1 MITVTHPSRAHVR
14 LQVLQLVSDVWQKD
28 GLIKR
33 TDSAF
38 LREAARILKNSLELV
53 TDAGQQLR
61 ELLDYPL
68 AETVAEDEKA
78 QAVLDDNFSEVR
90 SSSQGSMCQGSW
102 THCRSLPF
110 SLYLEKLIRIN
121 RLSLEF
127 LHTLWNHGMHT
138 LVTCAY
144 YLRLRAVKTPWKRTM
159 TQLQHCPLALP
170 NACSDHN
177 TSAR

>member
-1 MITVTHPSRAHVR
+1 MR
-14 LQVLQLVSDVWQKD
+14 LQVLQLVSDVWQKE

-33 TDSAF
+33 ADSPF

-90 SSSQGSMCQGSW
+90 SLRMGSMCQGSW
-102 THCRSLPF
+102 IYCRSHPLW
-110 SLYLEKLIRIN
+110 SIWKVLG
-121 RLSLEF
+121 
-127 LHTLWNHGMHT
+127 LHEQTVIGISAHSAEAWHAPSTWVRML
-138 LVTCAY
+138 
-144 YLRLRAVKTPWKRTM
+144 LRLVG
-159 TQLQHCPLALP
+159 
-170 NACSDHN
+170 
-177 TSAR
+177 SAQ